1 MSQAARLARP
11 FPPKYVKKPPQGKYG
26 SYVPHDVITQALLA
40 IVGPFDLEV
49 GQTLLGPSGKVE
61 GVFVTIRAT
70 IDGRTVAVTEAGD
83 CENPDNWKTQGARAK
98 DAISD
103 GLKRCAM
110 RLGCGLHLWSG
121 DDYFL
126 FQQLSS
132 AAGGDGNLTPG
143 RTVPEPETVDAP
155 SPLGSGT
162 TSRKKAD
169 Q

>member
-126 FQQLSS
+126 FQQLS
-132 AAGGDGNLTPG
+132 AGDPPQGVEPS
-143 RTVPEPETVDAP
+143 RPVPESETVVAP
-155 SPLGSGT
+155 SRLGSGT
-162 TSRKKAD
+162 TTRKKAD